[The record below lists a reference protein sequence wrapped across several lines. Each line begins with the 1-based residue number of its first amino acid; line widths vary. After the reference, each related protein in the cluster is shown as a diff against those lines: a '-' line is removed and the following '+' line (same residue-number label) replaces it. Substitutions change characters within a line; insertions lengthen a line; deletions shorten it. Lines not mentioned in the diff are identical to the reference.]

1 MLINP
6 ARCHPSFASI
16 HHCLL
21 STVDRPPPTAKR
33 PATRPS
39 DFDTVASS
47 ALLVI
52 PVCPRPPIAV
62 ALQTCNVAVTRYF
75 NQFAAVTSFS
85 MRQADDATTRQ
96 RRVRDGMAT
105 RRLLAAYLYQYCVAS
120 IASRLSLPGRFPSRR
135 CSWDIKLYSWSVP
148 SLVAVRS
155 VLSLPE

>member
-1 MLINP
+1 
-6 ARCHPSFASI
+6 
-16 HHCLL
+16 
-21 STVDRPPPTAKR
+21 
-33 PATRPS
+33 
-39 DFDTVASS
+39 
-47 ALLVI
+47 
-52 PVCPRPPIAV
+52 
-62 ALQTCNVAVTRYF
+62 
-75 NQFAAVTSFS
+75 